1 MLRTVTARNMVMPFD
16 AYADAPDEAL
26 LALYA
31 NGDRDAARLLMHRL
45 TPKVF
50 SQAFRILGDRAEAE
64 DVVQE
69 AMLKLWKIAP
79 EWRQG
84 EAKVSTWLYRI
95 VANLCTDRLRKR
107 RRNDSLDTVAEPEDG
122 TASVTEQMQRKSRS
136 DALGAALD
144 ELPDRQKQAVVLR
157 HLDEL
162 SNPEIADVM
171 GVGVGA
177 VENLIARGKRA
188 LAGILAKRKDEL
200 GYSDD

>member
-1 MLRTVTARNMVMPFD
+1 MPFD
-16 AYADAPDEAL
+16 MYADAPDEAL

-45 TPKVF
+45 TPRIF
-50 SQAFRILGDRAEAE
+50 RQAYRMLRDKAEAE
-64 DVVQE
+64 DVTQE

-79 EWRQG
+79 DWRQD
-84 EAKVSTWLYRI
+84 EAKVTTWLYRI

-107 RRNDSLDTVAEPEDG
+107 RPNDSLDQVAEPEDG
-122 TASVTEQMQRKSRS
+122 SDSADEKMQKKSRS
-136 DALGAALD
+136 DALNNALD
-144 ELPDRQKQAVVLR
+144 QLPERQKQAVVLR

-162 SNPEIADVM
+162 SNPEIATIMD
-171 GVGVGA
+171 VGVGA

-188 LAGILAKRKDEL
+188 LASVLAKRKDEL

>member
-1 MLRTVTARNMVMPFD
+1 MAMPLD

-45 TPKVF
+45 TPKVYG
-50 SQAFRILGDRAEAE
+50 QAFRMLGDRAEAE

-79 EWRQG
+79 DWRSG

-107 RRNDSLDTVAEPEDG
+107 KPSDSIDGVAAPADEAQGVP
-122 TASVTEQMQRKSRS
+122 EQMQDKTRS
-136 DALGAALD
+136 EALGEALNL
-144 ELPDRQKQAVVLR
+144 LPERQKQAVVLR
-157 HLDEL
+157 HLDEM
-162 SNPEIADVM
+162 SNPEIAEVM

-188 LAGILAKRKDEL
+188 LSKILAKRKDEL

>member
-1 MLRTVTARNMVMPFD
+1 MPLD

-45 TPKVF
+45 TPRIF
-50 SQAFRILGDRAEAE
+50 RQAYRMLGDKAEAE
-64 DVVQE
+64 DVTQE
-69 AMLKLWKIAP
+69 TMLKLWKIAT
-79 EWRQG
+79 EWRQD
-84 EAKVSTWLYRI
+84 EVKVTTWLYRI

-107 RRNDSLDTVAEPEDG
+107 RGNASIDEVAEPEDG
-122 TASVTEQMQRKSRS
+122 AESVADQMQQTTRS
-136 DALGAALD
+136 DALSDALNQ
-144 ELPDRQKQAVVLR
+144 LPDRQKQAVVLR

-162 SNPEIADVM
+162 SNPEIAKIMD
-171 GVGVGA
+171 VGVGA

-188 LAGILAKRKDEL
+188 LASVLAKRKKEL

>member
-1 MLRTVTARNMVMPFD
+1 MPFD

-45 TPKVF
+45 TPRIYR
-50 SQAFRILGDRAEAE
+50 QAYRMLRDQAEAE
-64 DVVQE
+64 DVTQE
-69 AMLKLWKIAP
+69 AMLRLWKIAP
-79 EWRQG
+79 EWRQD
-84 EAKVSTWLYRI
+84 EAKVTTWLYRI

-107 RRNDSLDTVAEPEDG
+107 RPNDSLDQVAEPEDG
-122 TASVTEQMQRKSRS
+122 ADSVDESMQKKSRS
-136 DALGAALD
+136 DALSDALD
-144 ELPDRQKQAVVLR
+144 QLPERQKQAVVLR

-162 SNPEIADVM
+162 SNPEIAKIMD
-171 GVGVGA
+171 VGVGA

-188 LAGILAKRKDEL
+188 LANVLAKRKDEL

>member
-1 MLRTVTARNMVMPFD
+1 MPFD

-45 TPKVF
+45 TPRIYR
-50 SQAFRILGDRAEAE
+50 QAYRMLRDQAEAE
-64 DVVQE
+64 DVTQE

-84 EAKVSTWLYRI
+84 EAQVTTWLYRI
-95 VANLCTDRLRKR
+95 VANLSTDRLRKR
-107 RRNDSLDTVAEPEDG
+107 RSSDSLDQVAEPEDG
-122 TASVTEQMQRKSRS
+122 ADSVDEKMQKKTRS
-136 DALGAALD
+136 DALSDALD
-144 ELPDRQKQAVVLR
+144 TLPERQKRAVVLR
-157 HLDEL
+157 HLEEL
-162 SNPEIADVM
+162 SNPEIAKIMD
-171 GVGVGA
+171 VGVGA

-188 LAGILAKRKDEL
+188 LASVLAKRKDEL

>member
-1 MLRTVTARNMVMPFD
+1 MPFD

-45 TPKVF
+45 TPRIYR
-50 SQAFRILGDRAEAE
+50 QAYRMLRDQAEAE
-64 DVVQE
+64 DVTQE
-69 AMLKLWKIAP
+69 AMLRLWKIAP
-79 EWRQG
+79 EWRQD
-84 EAKVSTWLYRI
+84 EAKVTTWLYRI

-107 RRNDSLDTVAEPEDG
+107 RPNDSLDQVAEPEDG
-122 TASVTEQMQRKSRS
+122 ADSVDESMQKKSRS
-136 DALGAALD
+136 DALNDALD
-144 ELPDRQKQAVVLR
+144 QLPERQKQAVVLR

-162 SNPEIADVM
+162 SNPEIARIMD
-171 GVGVGA
+171 VGVGA

-188 LAGILAKRKDEL
+188 LANVLAKRKDEL

>member
-1 MLRTVTARNMVMPFD
+1 MPFD

-45 TPKVF
+45 TPRIYR
-50 SQAFRILGDRAEAE
+50 QAYRMLRDQAEAE
-64 DVVQE
+64 DVTQE
-69 AMLKLWKIAP
+69 AMLRLWKIAP
-79 EWRQG
+79 EWRHD
-84 EAKVSTWLYRI
+84 EAKVTTWLYRI

-107 RRNDSLDTVAEPEDG
+107 RPNDSLDQVAEPEDG
-122 TASVTEQMQRKSRS
+122 ADSVDESMQKKSRS
-136 DALGAALD
+136 DALNDALD
-144 ELPDRQKQAVVLR
+144 QLPERQKQAVVLR

-162 SNPEIADVM
+162 SNPEIAKIMD
-171 GVGVGA
+171 VGVGA

-188 LAGILAKRKDEL
+188 LANVLAKRKDEL

>member
-1 MLRTVTARNMVMPFD
+1 MPFD

-45 TPKVF
+45 TPRVF
-50 SQAFRILGDRAEAE
+50 RQAFRMLGDKAEAE
-64 DVVQE
+64 DVAQE

-79 EWRQG
+79 EWRQD
-84 EAKVSTWLYRI
+84 EAKVTTWLYRI

-107 RRNDSLDTVAEPEDG
+107 RGNKSIDEVAEPEDG
-122 TASVTEQMQRKSRS
+122 AASVADQMQQKTRS
-136 DALGAALD
+136 DALSDALNQ
-144 ELPDRQKQAVVLR
+144 LPDRQKQAVVLR

-162 SNPEIADVM
+162 SNPEIAKIMD
-171 GVGVGA
+171 VGVGA
-177 VENLIARGKRA
+177 VENLISRGKRA
-188 LAGILAKRKDEL
+188 LASVLAKRKNEL

>member
-1 MLRTVTARNMVMPFD
+1 MPLD

-31 NGDRDAARLLMHRL
+31 NGDRDAARLLMHRM
-45 TPKVF
+45 TPKVYG
-50 SQAFRILGDRAEAE
+50 QAFRMLGDRAEAE

-79 EWRQG
+79 DWRAG

-107 RRNDSLDTVAEPEDG
+107 KPNDDIDGVAEPADEAQG
-122 TASVTEQMQRKSRS
+122 VSEQMQDKTRS
-136 DALGAALD
+136 QALGEALNQ
-144 ELPDRQKQAVVLR
+144 LPERQKQAVVLR
-157 HLDEL
+157 HLDEM
-162 SNPEIADVM
+162 SNPEIAEVM

-188 LAGILAKRKDEL
+188 LSKILAKRKDEL

>member
-1 MLRTVTARNMVMPFD
+1 MPLD

-31 NGDRDAARLLMHRL
+31 NGDRDAARLLMHRM
-45 TPKVF
+45 TPKVYG
-50 SQAFRILGDRAEAE
+50 QAFRMLGDRAEAE

-79 EWRQG
+79 DWRSG

-107 RRNDSLDTVAEPEDG
+107 KPNDDIDGVAEPADEAQG
-122 TASVTEQMQRKSRS
+122 VSEQMQDKTRS
-136 DALGAALD
+136 QALGEALNQ
-144 ELPDRQKQAVVLR
+144 LPERQKQAVVLR
-157 HLDEL
+157 HLDEM
-162 SNPEIADVM
+162 SNPEIAEVM

-188 LAGILAKRKDEL
+188 LSKILAKRKDEL

>member
-1 MLRTVTARNMVMPFD
+1 MPLD
-16 AYADAPDEAL
+16 AYADAPDDAL

-50 SQAFRILGDRAEAE
+50 NQAFRMLGDRAEAE

-79 EWRQG
+79 QWRQG
-84 EAKVSTWLYRI
+84 EAKVSTWIYRI
-95 VANLCTDRLRKR
+95 VANLCTDKLRKR
-107 RRNDSLDTVAEPEDG
+107 RPNDSLENSAEPADG
-122 TASVTEQMQRKSRS
+122 KESVADQMQSKSRS
-136 DALGAALD
+136 AALGDALNQ
-144 ELPDRQKQAVVLR
+144 LPERQKQAVVLR

-200 GYSDD
+200 GYTDD

>member
-1 MLRTVTARNMVMPFD
+1 MPFD

-45 TPKVF
+45 TPRIYR
-50 SQAFRILGDRAEAE
+50 QAYRMLRDQAEAE
-64 DVVQE
+64 DVTQE
-69 AMLKLWKIAP
+69 AMLRLWKIAP
-79 EWRQG
+79 EWRQD
-84 EAKVSTWLYRI
+84 EAKVTTWLYRI

-107 RRNDSLDTVAEPEDG
+107 RPNDSLDQVAEPEDG
-122 TASVTEQMQRKSRS
+122 ADSVDESMQKKSRS
-136 DALGAALD
+136 DALSDALD
-144 ELPDRQKQAVVLR
+144 QLPERQKQAVVLR

-162 SNPEIADVM
+162 SNPEIARIMD
-171 GVGVGA
+171 VGVGA

-188 LAGILAKRKDEL
+188 LANVLAKRKDEL

>member
-1 MLRTVTARNMVMPFD
+1 MPFD

-45 TPKVF
+45 TPRIYR
-50 SQAFRILGDRAEAE
+50 QAYRMLRDQAEAE
-64 DVVQE
+64 DVTQE
-69 AMLKLWKIAP
+69 AMLRLWKIAP
-79 EWRQG
+79 EWRQD
-84 EAKVSTWLYRI
+84 EAKVTTWLYRI

-107 RRNDSLDTVAEPEDG
+107 RPNDSLDQVAEPEDG
-122 TASVTEQMQRKSRS
+122 ADSVDETMQKKSRS
-136 DALGAALD
+136 DALSDALD
-144 ELPDRQKQAVVLR
+144 KLPERQKQAVVLR

-162 SNPEIADVM
+162 SNPEIAKIMD
-171 GVGVGA
+171 VGVGA

-188 LAGILAKRKDEL
+188 LANVLAKRKDEL

>member
-1 MLRTVTARNMVMPFD
+1 MPFD

-45 TPKVF
+45 TPRIYR
-50 SQAFRILGDRAEAE
+50 QAYRMLRDQAEAE
-64 DVVQE
+64 DVTQE
-69 AMLKLWKIAP
+69 AMLRLWKIAP
-79 EWRQG
+79 EWRQD
-84 EAKVSTWLYRI
+84 EAKVTTWLYRI

-107 RRNDSLDTVAEPEDG
+107 RPNDSLDQVAEAEDG
-122 TASVTEQMQRKSRS
+122 ADSVDESMQKKSRS
-136 DALGAALD
+136 DALSDALD
-144 ELPDRQKQAVVLR
+144 QLPERQKQAVVLR

-162 SNPEIADVM
+162 SNPEIAKIMD
-171 GVGVGA
+171 VGVGA

-188 LAGILAKRKDEL
+188 LANVLAKRKDEL

>member
-1 MLRTVTARNMVMPFD
+1 MPFD

-45 TPKVF
+45 TPRIYR
-50 SQAFRILGDRAEAE
+50 QAYRMLRDQAEAE
-64 DVVQE
+64 DVTQE
-69 AMLKLWKIAP
+69 AMLRLWKIAP
-79 EWRQG
+79 EWRQD
-84 EAKVSTWLYRI
+84 EAKVTTWLYRI

-107 RRNDSLDTVAEPEDG
+107 RPNDSLDQVAEPEDG
-122 TASVTEQMQRKSRS
+122 ADSVDESMQRKSRS
-136 DALGAALD
+136 DALNDALD
-144 ELPDRQKQAVVLR
+144 QLPERQKQAVVLR

-162 SNPEIADVM
+162 SNPEIAKIMD
-171 GVGVGA
+171 VGVGA

-188 LAGILAKRKDEL
+188 LANVLAKRKDEL

>member
-1 MLRTVTARNMVMPFD
+1 MAMPFD

-45 TPKVF
+45 TPRIYR
-50 SQAFRILGDRAEAE
+50 QAYRMLRDQAEAE
-64 DVVQE
+64 DVTQE
-69 AMLKLWKIAP
+69 AMLRLWKIAP
-79 EWRQG
+79 EWRHD
-84 EAKVSTWLYRI
+84 EAKVTTWLYRI

-107 RRNDSLDTVAEPEDG
+107 RPNDSLDQVAEPEDG
-122 TASVTEQMQRKSRS
+122 ADSVDESMQKKSRS
-136 DALGAALD
+136 DALNDALD
-144 ELPDRQKQAVVLR
+144 QLPERQKQAVVLR

-162 SNPEIADVM
+162 SNPEIAKIMD
-171 GVGVGA
+171 VGVGA

-188 LAGILAKRKDEL
+188 LANVLAKRKDEL

>member
-1 MLRTVTARNMVMPFD
+1 MPFD

-45 TPKVF
+45 TPRIYR
-50 SQAFRILGDRAEAE
+50 QAYRMLRDQAEAE
-64 DVVQE
+64 DVTQE
-69 AMLKLWKIAP
+69 AMLRLWKIAP
-79 EWRQG
+79 EWRQD
-84 EAKVSTWLYRI
+84 EAKVTTWLYRI

-107 RRNDSLDTVAEPEDG
+107 RPNDSLDQVAEPEDG
-122 TASVTEQMQRKSRS
+122 ADSVDESMQKKSRS
-136 DALGAALD
+136 DALNDALD
-144 ELPDRQKQAVVLR
+144 QLPERQKQAVVLR

-162 SNPEIADVM
+162 SNPEIAKIMD
-171 GVGVGA
+171 VGVGA

-188 LAGILAKRKDEL
+188 LANVLANRKDEL